1 MAWNLISQR
10 SIRSSEGVHPMEVEP
25 NQFAACSLMS
35 SRLMRAAAAESEGPL
50 HDDDVQE
57 LAEAFG
63 VSEQAM
69 AIRLSTL
76 RLL

>member
-1 MAWNLISQR
+1 
-10 SIRSSEGVHPMEVEP
+10 
-25 NQFAACSLMS
+25 
-35 SRLMRAAAAESEGPL
+35 MRAAAAESEGPL

-69 AIRLSTL
+69 TIRLSTL